1 LTRLTPPRFAR
12 WLLRLQ
18 PLGARRA
25 EIEADLHELYVAR
38 ARERG
43 LGHARW
49 RYYRDV
55 LSLWQTPGARDPLA
69 TSWSWPE
76 PGRAAAGLL
85 QDLAYA
91 GRLVR
96 RSPGVVLIAVAG
108 LGVAIG
114 VSTSIFS
121 IVNGLAFKPSGIDDS
136 RSVMRILRRDARG
149 ASGTWRYSELA
160 QLREASSYPP
170 IEGWLIERQSV
181 FPMEELQ
188 GPAVSAMFVTGGYLG
203 TLTERVAAGR
213 LLTAGDDR
221 PDAAPVAVVSHG
233 FWVRQLGQDAGVVG
247 RTVRWN
253 GVEVTVAGVAARGF
267 RGTSESAPDIW
278 APIAA

>member
-1 LTRLTPPRFAR
+1 MTGLTPPRFAQ

-18 PLGARRA
+18 PLGARRT

-69 TSWSWPE
+69 TSWSWPD
-76 PGRAAAGLL
+76 PGRAAAGLR

-96 RSPGVVLIAVAG
+96 RSPGVVLLAVAG

-149 ASGTWRYSELA
+149 ASGTWRYSDLV
-160 QLREASSYPP
+160 QLREVF
-170 IEGWLIERQSV
+170 ERPSDRGLAHRATV
-181 FPMEELQ
+181 
-188 GPAVSAMFVTGGYLG
+188 AVSRGGP
-203 TLTERVAAGR
+203 GR
-213 LLTAGDDR
+213 SGCQRDVRDR
-221 PDAAPVAVVSHG
+221 RIPRDV
-233 FWVRQLGQDAGVVG
+233 D
-247 RTVRWN
+247 
-253 GVEVTVAGVAARGF
+253 
-267 RGTSESAPDIW
+267 
-278 APIAA
+278 